1 MTWNVETLLETL
13 FKKEATNQIYLK
25 NEAANQIIARG
36 DQTVV
41 EKLDQ

>member
-1 MTWNVETLLETL
+1 MTCNVETLRGTL
-13 FKKEATNQIYLK
+13 LKKEATNQIYLK

-36 DQTVV
+36 DQSVV